1 MIYRIWFDKERP
13 YTKYLRV
20 EEWTNIT

>member
-20 EEWTNIT
+20 EVWTNIT